1 MKMNPIKAD
10 KIQFGNSSGLPHIR
24 RSTTNE
30 LVFFDPPVGEIS
42 LSNILSERS
51 VSEVITVSKTTQGSD
66 FSTIQE
72 AIDFLPQSGGLIVVY
87 QGSYSESLSIT
98 KPVVLISRGNVVLDS
113 TDVTLVFLFIFF

>member
-1 MKMNPIKAD
+1 MNPIKAD

-42 LSNILSERS
+42 LSNILERS

-72 AIDFLPQSGGLIVVY
+72 AIDFLHSIRWVNCC
-87 QGSYSESLSIT
+87 LSR
-98 KPVVLISRGNVVLDS
+98 K
-113 TDVTLVFLFIFF
+113 LFRVSFYH